1 MPVSILQSDQFETIK
16 IFLPAPHIGHL
27 YSAVIAD
34 TIKRFQKIKNPGVPT
49 FLATG
54 TDEHGIKIQQAAN
67 IHKTPVASY
76 CDNISSRYKEVF
88 QLANISN
95 DTFIRTTEQRHKT
108 AVNHFWKNLQT
119 KGHIYKAKYQGW
131 YCVSDET
138 FLTETQLKENP
149 DGTKVS
155 IDSGHPVEWTEET
168 NYMFQMS
175 SFQDN
180 VINWIEKGTKVKPKK
195 FEKILLDYLKDPL
208 PDISISRPSSRVQ
221 WAIPVP
227 GDDSQTV
234 YVWLDALVNYFS
246 AIGFPDDDDFRSKW
260 PASVQVLGKDILKF
274 HGIYWPAFLMA
285 CGE

>member
-1 MPVSILQSDQFETIK
+1 M
-16 IFLPAPHIGHL
+16 
-27 YSAVIAD
+27 IAD
-34 TIKRFQKIKNPGVPT
+34 AINRYQKIKNPGVPT
-49 FLATG
+49 FFATG
-54 TDEHGIKIQQAAN
+54 TDEHGIKIQEAAH

-108 AVNHFWKNLQT
+108 AVEHFWKNLQS
-119 KGHIYKAKYQGW
+119 KGHIYKAKYHGW

-138 FLTETQLKENP
+138 FLTESQLKENT

-155 IDSGHPVEWTEET
+155 IESGHPVEWTEET

-175 SFQDN
+175 SFQDS
-180 VINWIEKGTKVKPKK
+180 VINWIEKRTKVKPKK

-208 PDISISRPSSRVQ
+208 PDISISRPSSRVE

-234 YVWLDALVNYFS
+234 YVWLDALVNYFT
-246 AIGFPDDDDFRSKW
+246 AIGYPEDGGFRSKW